1 MLHKRA
7 YLPILLLSVFLLPSC
22 KDFDKIEFTGVD
34 KFVLKGMEN
43 NKVTFMAGIGVRNPS
58 SVSFKVSAIN
68 LKTIVDGN
76 YIGTLTADNMVRIPA
91 RSDSSYRMDFSL
103 ELASSLTAL
112 SNLYNLSQKKQVTIE
127 MQGYV
132 KARSHLVGRK
142 VEVKEKQLIDVP
154 SMNR

>member
-1 MLHKRA
+1 
-7 YLPILLLSVFLLPSC
+7 
-22 KDFDKIEFTGVD
+22 
-34 KFVLKGMEN
+34 MEN